1 MEVIEINSKS
11 VFNNRGFTRSTID
24 RCVNAVKNKK
34 ERGFFIGLCSS
45 KEVMFATELYNLIT
59 KAQKDTGNDKFV
71 IEVV

>member
-1 MEVIEINSKS
+1 METIEINAKA
-11 VFNNRGFTRSTID
+11 VFKNRGFTRSTID
-24 RCVNAVKNKK
+24 RCIDAVKNKK

-59 KAQKDTGNDKFV
+59 KAQKDTGSDKFV